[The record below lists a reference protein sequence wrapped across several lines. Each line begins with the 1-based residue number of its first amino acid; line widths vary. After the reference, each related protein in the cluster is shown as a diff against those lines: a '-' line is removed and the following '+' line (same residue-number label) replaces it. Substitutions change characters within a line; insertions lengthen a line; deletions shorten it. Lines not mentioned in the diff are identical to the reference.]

1 MENNMLYIPT
11 SLEMSPGRKHSSS
24 SFILSLD
31 DNAWRDVVENKKCW
45 SSQKKLKEDQA
56 GTDL

>member
-1 MENNMLYIPT
+1 MLYIPT
-11 SLEMSPGRKHSSS
+11 SLEMFPGRKHSSS

>member
-1 MENNMLYIPT
+1 MLYIPT

-45 SSQKKLKEDQA
+45 NSQKTLKEAQA